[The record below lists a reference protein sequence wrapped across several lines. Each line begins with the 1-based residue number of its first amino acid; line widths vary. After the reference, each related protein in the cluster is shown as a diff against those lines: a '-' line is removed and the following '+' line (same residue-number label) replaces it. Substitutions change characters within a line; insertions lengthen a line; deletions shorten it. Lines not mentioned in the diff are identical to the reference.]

1 MSSGVTEAD
10 SLRTGNFPKG
20 TFLPAGGY
28 EFGALQRVRQTSS
41 LRALQVCGVARAF
54 DEFS

>member
-10 SLRTGNFPKG
+10 SLRTRNFPKG

-28 EFGALQRVRQTSS
+28 EFGALHRVRQTSS
-41 LRALQVCGVARAF
+41 LRTLQVCGVAA
-54 DEFS
+54 SV

>member
-10 SLRTGNFPKG
+10 SLRTRNFPKG

-28 EFGALQRVRQTSS
+28 EFGVLHRVRQTSS
-41 LRALQVCGVARAF
+41 LRTLQCAEWPRAF